1 MSEVSFLGDNE
12 KCAGCPALQKS
23 LAAHTILDYEFEE
36 ECDIL
41 FISDSPKMFEGDW
54 QAFRPQEYGVLARHI
69 RKLGIRNTHT
79 VGYTTAVKCPSIT
92 MDTLS
97 PAIRKTCRA
106 HLEDTIDHYKPKL
119 VFACGKLATTMLYGK
134 VRADSKVRG
143 KADTMTTDKGFEFRV
158 VPTMH
163 PFQVVSEPKN
173 DYLFSTDLE
182 NAVNNELL
190 GKSSDVKLPY
200 TLVMSNEDLEPF
212 KESFTKTEHDIAVD
226 IETTGLSFLADTIHT
241 ISLTRVDRDRG
252 EVLETIVLPI
262 DHKEAKIGYAIKAKF
277 MKFISSVMR
286 NKKNR
291 KILQN
296 AGFDLKFLKRYGVTE
311 VHNVWDTKLMQH
323 LYKEDV
329 PKSLADLVYYYFPED
344 KF

>member
-1 MSEVSFLGDNE
+1 
-12 KCAGCPALQKS
+12 
-23 LAAHTILDYEFEE
+23 
-36 ECDIL
+36 
-41 FISDSPKMFEGDW
+41 
-54 QAFRPQEYGVLARHI
+54 
-69 RKLGIRNTHT
+69 
-79 VGYTTAVKCPSIT
+79 
-92 MDTLS
+92 
-97 PAIRKTCRA
+97 
-106 HLEDTIDHYKPKL
+106 
-119 VFACGKLATTMLYGK
+119 
-134 VRADSKVRG
+134 
-143 KADTMTTDKGFEFRV
+143 
-158 VPTMH
+158 
-163 PFQVVSEPKN
+163 
-173 DYLFSTDLE
+173 
-182 NAVNNELL
+182 
-190 GKSSDVKLPY
+190 
-200 TLVMSNEDLEPF
+200 MSNEDLEPF

-241 ISLTRVDRDRG
+241 ISLTRVDRERG

-329 PKSLADLVYYYFPED
+329 HKSLADLVYYYFPED